1 MSRRKRVY
9 KKEERVDS
17 RYGSPAVERLITT
30 VMKRGKKSL
39 AERIVYTAID
49 KSREGSDSVDPLE
62 VVNKAVENVRP
73 RLEVKSRRV
82 GGATYQ
88 VPMEVTPA
96 RQISLATRW
105 IVQYADNRKGMRM
118 ADALAQEIK
127 DAASGQ
133 GNAIKKREDTHKMAQ
148 ANRAFA
154 LERTRNIGI
163 AAHIDAGKTT
173 LTERVLFYTGMIHK
187 IGEVHEGTTVT
198 DWMEQERE
206 RGITITSAATTC
218 AWTQRQEPG
227 VYKIFEGIKQRI
239 NIIDTPGHVDFTAE
253 VERSLR
259 VLDGAIAVFDA
270 VAGVQPQSETVWRQA
285 TKYNVP
291 RLAFIN

>member
-1 MSRRKRVY
+1 MSRRRKVY

-17 RYGSPAVERLITT
+17 RYGSPAVARLIST

-49 KSREGSDSVDPLE
+49 RSREGSDSVDPLE
-62 VVNKAVENVRP
+62 VLNKALENVRP

-82 GGATYQ
+82 GGAKN
-88 VPMEVTPA
+88 PNSP
-96 RQISLATRW
+96 
-105 IVQYADNRKGMRM
+105 NRK
-118 ADALAQEIK
+118 
-127 DAASGQ
+127 
-133 GNAIKKREDTHKMAQ
+133 
-148 ANRAFA
+148 FP

-218 AWTQRQEPG
+218 AWTQAQEPG

-253 VERSLR
+253 VERSL
-259 VLDGAIAVFDA
+259 
-270 VAGVQPQSETVWRQA
+270 
-285 TKYNVP
+285 
-291 RLAFIN
+291 